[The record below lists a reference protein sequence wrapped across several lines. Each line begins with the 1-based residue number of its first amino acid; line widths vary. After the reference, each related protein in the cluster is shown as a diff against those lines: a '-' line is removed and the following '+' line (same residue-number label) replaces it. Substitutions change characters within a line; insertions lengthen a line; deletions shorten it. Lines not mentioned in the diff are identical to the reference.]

1 MDLRAMER
9 DFSSTGRPA
18 CANEGLLVG
27 CRRPSRKSLEN
38 FGSLP
43 RTRSPTAGRACSDEV
58 EEMATTYPKN
68 SGEKM
73 RVAFRR
79 NGPATEWLSTVKNQE
94 RVAPVAAF
102 NESVAGVANGRA

>member
-1 MDLRAMER
+1 MDLRAMEC

-43 RTRSPTAGRACSDEV
+43 RTRCPTAGRACSDEV
-58 EEMATTYPKN
+58 EEMMNP
-68 SGEKM
+68 SGYFRIIERGN
-73 RVAFRR
+73 RV
-79 NGPATEWLSTVKNQE
+79 K
-94 RVAPVAAF
+94 VAADQYRTERRIF
-102 NESVAGVANGRA
+102 QHSRAMAQ

>member
-1 MDLRAMER
+1 MER

-58 EEMATTYPKN
+58 EEIGDHLSQKV
-68 SGEKM
+68 GGKKM

-94 RVAPVAAF
+94 RVAPVTASD
-102 NESVAGVANGRA
+102 ESVAAVANGRA